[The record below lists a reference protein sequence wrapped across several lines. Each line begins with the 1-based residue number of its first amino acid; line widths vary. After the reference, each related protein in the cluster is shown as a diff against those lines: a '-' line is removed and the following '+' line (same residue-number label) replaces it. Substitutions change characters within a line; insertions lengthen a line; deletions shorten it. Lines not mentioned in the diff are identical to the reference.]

1 VAGERSLA
9 ITEAAVAA
17 ACPTRAVS
25 NTAGVEANLAPDR
38 RRRGR
43 RLLAHFGD
51 LPVTATIQRELV
63 LVTAL
68 AKEFY
73 TAEFYTAADEIML
86 EASVPDT
93 YR

>member
-1 VAGERSLA
+1 VSVPLA

-38 RRRGR
+38 AR
-43 RLLAHFGD
+43 FGD
-51 LPVTATIQRELV
+51 LPVTATIQRDLV

-68 AKEFY
+68 ARSS
-73 TAEFYTAADEIML
+73 TPPRMNRAGGQRA
-86 EASVPDT
+86 
-93 YR
+93 